1 MQQDSATT
9 RSIEGK
15 DGPAVTVGLD
25 VGDRYTHIHAL
36 GAGGEVLRERRVRT
50 AAAAL
55 GAALTGLPRS
65 RVVLEAGSRS
75 PWLSRVVAEL
85 GHEVVVA
92 NPRQVALIA
101 RSQRKTD
108 RLDAEWL
115 ARLGRFDPELL
126 APIRHRSEQSQH
138 DLAVVRARDAL
149 VRTRTLLI
157 NHVRGAVKACGAAL
171 PSCTAAAFH
180 RKMADHI
187 PSGLRPALLSLVEAV
202 GELTARIAAAGRE
215 VEALCEAHPE
225 TAALRQVTGVGPIT
239 ALTFVL
245 TVEDPSRFPV
255 EP

>member
-108 RLDAEWL
+108 RPRRRVA
-115 ARLGRFDPELL
+115 
-126 APIRHRSEQSQH
+126 
-138 DLAVVRARDAL
+138 
-149 VRTRTLLI
+149 
-157 NHVRGAVKACGAAL
+157 GAAG
-171 PSCTAAAFH
+171 A
-180 RKMADHI
+180 
-187 PSGLRPALLSLVEAV
+187 LRPGV
-202 GELTARIAAAGRE
+202 AR
-215 VEALCEAHPE
+215 P
-225 TAALRQVTGVGPIT
+225 
-239 ALTFVL
+239 
-245 TVEDPSRFPV
+245 DPPPQRA
-255 EP
+255 EPA